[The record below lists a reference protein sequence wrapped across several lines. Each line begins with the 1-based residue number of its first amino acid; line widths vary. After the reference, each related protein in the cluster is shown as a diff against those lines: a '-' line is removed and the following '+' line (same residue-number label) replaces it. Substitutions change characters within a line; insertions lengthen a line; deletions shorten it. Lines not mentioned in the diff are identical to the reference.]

1 MGKDFVTPLTKKE
14 DSDRNPDFAAL
25 LTVEEA
31 YAADK
36 AAMQSGIDGATL
48 MENAGAA
55 VARAIADRWTPR
67 PVTVL
72 CGPGNNGGDGFVAA
86 RYLSKRGWPVALAL
100 LGDKGAL
107 MGDAGHHADLWTG
120 EVMPL
125 GSVTFEGTGLVIDAL
140 FGAGLSRP
148 LDGVSR
154 EVVDRLG
161 EAGVPVVA
169 VDIPS
174 GVKGDDGRVLGET
187 AVKADLTVT
196 FFRKKPGH
204 LLFPGRSF
212 SGETVI
218 ADIGIPGDVLGEIAP
233 RCFENDPA
241 LWLKALPRRR
251 FDSHKYDFGHALVVG
266 GGELTGAARLAA
278 RAAMRVGAGLVSLT
292 CPPPMVAV
300 YASGFPSLMVRPTGG
315 PGDLSAMLRD
325 QRRNA
330 ILVGPGFGLTKNT
343 REIVALVLGTRRSTV
358 LDADALTAYHQD
370 PETLFASLKS
380 PCVLTPHEGEF
391 TRLFPEL
398 DGDKLQRCRAAAAMS
413 RAIVVLK
420 GADTVVAAP
429 DGRAAINGN
438 APPRL
443 ATAGTGDVLAG
454 LVLGL
459 LAQSMP
465 PFEAACAAVWLQGAV
480 AADIGPGLIAEDL
493 PDGLPEVL
501 RPLLFSA
508 S

>member
-1 MGKDFVTPLTKKE
+1 MGKDSVTPLTKKE

-36 AAMQSGIDGATL
+36 AAMRTGIDGATL

-86 RYLSKRGWPVALAL
+86 RYLAKRGWPVALAL
-100 LGDKGAL
+100 LGDQGAL
-107 MGDAGHHADLWTG
+107 MGDAGHHAHLWTG

-140 FGAGLSRP
+140 FGAGLCRP

-154 EVVDRLG
+154 AVVERLG
-161 EAGVPVVA
+161 ESGVPVVA
-169 VDIPS
+169 VDVPS
-174 GVKGDDGRVLGET
+174 GVKGDDGRVLGEA

-204 LLFPGRSF
+204 LLFPGRFF
-212 SGETVI
+212 SGETMI

-241 LWLKALPRRR
+241 LWLKELPRRR
-251 FDSHKYDFGHALVVG
+251 FDSHKYDFGHALVIG

-343 REIVALVLGTRRSTV
+343 REIVALVLGTRRATV

-370 PETLFASLKS
+370 PDTLFASFKS

-438 APPRL
+438 APPWL

-493 PDGLPEVL
+493 PDGLPKVL
-501 RPLLFSA
+501 RPLLFAA

>member
-1 MGKDFVTPLTKKE
+1 MTPLTKK
-14 DSDRNPDFAAL
+14 DDAGRNPDFAAL

-36 AAMQSGIDGATL
+36 AAMQTGIDGATL

-100 LGDKGAL
+100 LGDQGAL

-154 EVVDRLG
+154 EVVERLG
-161 EAGVPVVA
+161 ESGVPVVA
-169 VDIPS
+169 VDMPS
-174 GVKGDDGRVLGET
+174 GVKGDDGRVLGEV
-187 AVKADLTVT
+187 AAKADLTVT

-204 LLFPGRSF
+204 LLFPGRFF
-212 SGETVI
+212 SGDTII

-241 LWLKALPRRR
+241 LWLEQLPRRR

-278 RAAMRVGAGLVSLT
+278 RAAMRVGSGLVSLT

-370 PETLFASLKS
+370 PDTLFARLKS

-413 RAIVVLK
+413 GAIVVLK

-438 APPRL
+438 APPWL

-493 PDGLPEVL
+493 PDGLPKVL
-501 RPLLFSA
+501 RPLLFS
-508 S
+508 SD